1 NSEARNANG
10 ESFVIAADK
19 IVRRETRFTAPNDA
33 SFGSGPSHIEGD
45 CRFEIESLAE
55 RHRPDHAAG
64 WARFHHLDALAPRHF
79 DFREATVGLH
89 DHEAAREP
97 IASHAPL
104 KVAKVAVYLRPHVS
118 DGSHRRSALILT
130 VLTRQLMGG
139 TDEKI
144 RIGFTKDLAHA
155 DLVLRCPVRMEEQHG
170 DGLESLLLDNVGNF
184 ACGSLIER
192 SPHGAIGKHPLRN
205 FKNIFTR
212 HQRPVLAESQVER
225 FRTIDSADLVDIA
238 EPQGCDESGFRAR
251 PFDDGIDDHGRTV
264 NQQRSRMQRYR
275 CLREAFLHALGQ
287 FHWGR
292 EHFRERQR
300 ALRFVEYNYVRK
312 RSAYVNSYAQFVSP
326 LSNFRPPQVQIEPT
340 VALAALSAPMV
351 RQIARQPLIPCL
363 VDFLDCLQFGIG
375 ALQFVN
381 RSNDPEVNTLEMRIS
396 TKMIADNNGTFR
408 FEIAQCALD
417 EFRTELRTLQQRR
430 QFGNEAGFFCPAFQ
444 QFKNYLP
451 DIAGLTGVLFV
462 HATVPLPSN
471 PEHYTSQPSP

>member
-1 NSEARNANG
+1 
-10 ESFVIAADK
+10 
-19 IVRRETRFTAPNDA
+19 
-33 SFGSGPSHIEGD
+33 
-45 CRFEIESLAE
+45 
-55 RHRPDHAAG
+55 
-64 WARFHHLDALAPRHF
+64 
-79 DFREATVGLH
+79 
-89 DHEAAREP
+89 
-97 IASHAPL
+97 
-104 KVAKVAVYLRPHVS
+104 
-118 DGSHRRSALILT
+118 
-130 VLTRQLMGG
+130 MGG

-225 FRTIDSADLVDIA
+225 FRTIDSADLVDIT

-275 CLREAFLHALGQ
+275 CLRDTFLHALGQ

-292 EHFRERQR
+292 ERFRERQR

-312 RSAYVNSYAQFVSP
+312 RSAYVHSYAQLDTP
-326 LSNFRPPQVQIEPT
+326 LSNFRPPQVQDVPDVQIVQAVRKFGLKHLDSSDDLNVCNKLEPLEHEA
-340 VALAALSAPMV
+340 VVPASSAPMV

-408 FEIAQCALD
+408 FEIA
-417 EFRTELRTLQQRR
+417 
-430 QFGNEAGFFCPAFQ
+430 
-444 QFKNYLP
+444 
-451 DIAGLTGVLFV
+451 
-462 HATVPLPSN
+462 
-471 PEHYTSQPSP
+471 